1 MISHTST
8 IVPIIPPPRMV
19 TSVVFE
25 KDFLVGLALPV
36 ELVPKHHHGVALTR
50 VLFLIVPLAARGS
63 HFFVL
68 CQ

>member
-1 MISHTST
+1 
-8 IVPIIPPPRMV
+8 MV